1 MTDKN
6 DKIEAAQQI
15 IISLGLPRAQQNERS
30 ALSLLALL
38 NLTPGKA
45 WAQAENPLVGITPIM
60 DWAREHYG
68 KEYAPNTRE
77 TFRRQTMHQF
87 CDAGVALYNP
97 DKPDRPVNSPKAVYQ
112 VEPAALN
119 LLRSFGSDQWHDNL
133 TTYLSERETLVAKYA
148 MEREQNRIPV
158 EIAPGKEITLSPG
171 EHSELIRAII
181 EDFAQRFAPGS
192 VLVYA
197 GDTGDKWGYF
207 DAALLAG
214 LGVDVDSHGKMP
226 DVVLHFT
233 ARNWLL
239 LVESVTSHGPVDGKR
254 HAELAKLFAGSTAGL
269 VYVTAFPN
277 RAIMGRYLAEIA
289 WETEVWVADAP
300 SHLIHFNGVRFLGPY
315 PPEGAIPLE
324 GSGFENEKPA
334 ED

>member
-1 MTDKN
+1 MNNQN
-6 DKIEAAQQI
+6 DYIEAAQQI
-15 IISLGLPRAQQNERS
+15 IASLGLPRAQQNERS
-30 ALSLLALL
+30 ALCLLALL

-45 WAQAENPLVGITPIM
+45 WANAENPLVGITPIM
-60 DWAREHYG
+60 NWVREHYG
-68 KEYAPNTRE
+68 KVYAPNTRE
-77 TFRRQTMHQF
+77 TFRRQSMHQF
-87 CDAGVALYNP
+87 CAAGVALYTP

-112 VEPAALN
+112 IEPAALSM
-119 LLRSFGSDQWHDNL
+119 LRTFGSPAWHDSL
-133 TTYLSERETLVAKYA
+133 ATYLAERETLVTRYAK
-148 MEREQNRIPV
+148 EREQNRIPV
-158 EIAPGKEITLSPG
+158 EIAAGQQITLSPG

-181 EDFAQRFAPGS
+181 EDFAPRFAPGS

-197 GDTGDKWGYF
+197 GDTGEKWGYF
-207 DAALLAG
+207 DAPLLAG

-233 ARNWLL
+233 AKNWLL

-254 HAELAKLFAGSTAGL
+254 HAELARLFAGSTAGL

-277 RAIMGRYLAEIA
+277 RSIMGRYLGEIA

-315 PPEGAIPLE
+315 STE
-324 GSGFENEKPA
+324 
-334 ED
+334 

>member
-1 MTDKN
+1 MTDKKN
-6 DKIEAAQQI
+6 EYIEAAHQI

-38 NLTPGKA
+38 NLTPGKP
-45 WAQAENPLVGITPIM
+45 WAKAENPLVGITPIM

-112 VEPAALN
+112 VEPAALK

-133 TTYLSERETLVAKYA
+133 TAYLAERETLVAKYA
-148 MEREQNRIPV
+148 KEREQNRIPV

-181 EDFAQRFAPGS
+181 EDFAPRFAPGS

-207 DAALLAG
+207 DAALLAE

-233 ARNWLL
+233 EKNWLL

-254 HAELAKLFAGSTAGL
+254 HAELAKLFAGSKAGL

-277 RAIMGRYLAEIA
+277 RSIMGRYLPEIA

-315 PPEGAIPLE
+315 ATE
-324 GSGFENEKPA
+324 
-334 ED
+334 